1 MKKKT
6 TDGQIPL
13 GGTEEEILQKL
24 SERVDRA
31 VRMIQELRRERDEL
45 KQKLDSFDG
54 DRSEIRNRIESIL
67 ASLEELDEV

>member
-31 VRMIQELRRERDEL
+31 IRMIQELRRERDEL
-45 KQKLDSFDG
+45 KEKLDSFDG

-67 ASLEELDEV
+67 ASLEELDEA